1 MKILIAVDGSRH
13 SRITLRLGA
22 KIARI
27 MESPVTVLTIARTR
41 FARRECDAFLLEV
54 DEWFSKESIPIE
66 TKVRTGKPVRQIV
79 QEATE
84 GEYGLVILGFREAP
98 STLKRIFGPTVDQ
111 VVTRAPCPVLI
122 AKEDKGDLNH
132 VLICDSGAEG
142 PSLMNRFI
150 RQMRELV
157 TAGLQVSV
165 LHVMSQMSAGP
176 GVPGWE
182 LRANAEELMKAHT
195 PEGELL
201 EQDTHV
207 LETSNIH
214 PRVVLRHGFVVD
226 EIIAEARLGN
236 YGLIAIGAH
245 RREGW
250 QSYLL
255 DDLAHQIIVQ
265 ADRPVLVLK

>member
-13 SRITLRLGA
+13 SQSTLNLGA
-22 KIARI
+22 EIAR
-27 MESPVTVLTIARTR
+27 MMNSAAVVLTV
-41 FARRECDAFLLEV
+41 ARRKRARQECSAFLNEV
-54 DEWFSKESIPIE
+54 EDWSSKKSIPIE
-66 TKVRTGKPVRQIV
+66 TKIRTGKPARQIV

-84 GEYGLVILGFREAP
+84 GEYRLIVLGFRQAP
-98 STLKRIFGPTVDQ
+98 STLKRIFGSTVEQ
-111 VVTRAPCPVLI
+111 VVTRAPCPVLV
-122 AKEDKGDLNH
+122 AKGVKGDLNH

-142 PSLMNRFI
+142 ASLINRFI

-157 TAGLQVSV
+157 TPDLQVSV

-201 EQDTHV
+201 EQDANV

-226 EIIAEARLGN
+226 EIIAEASLGN
-236 YGLIAIGAH
+236 YGLIVIGAH
-245 RREGW
+245 RRQGW

-255 DDLAHQIIVQ
+255 DDLAQQIIAE
-265 ADRPVLVLK
+265 ADRPVLMLK

>member
-1 MKILIAVDGSRH
+1 MRILIAVDGSRH
-13 SRITLRLGA
+13 SQITLALGA
-22 KIARI
+22 KIAR
-27 MESPVTVLTIARTR
+27 MTESPSTVLTIARTK
-41 FARRECDAFLLEV
+41 FARQECDAFLREV
-54 DEWFSKESIPIE
+54 EEWFSKESIPIE
-66 TKVRTGKPVRQIV
+66 TKVRTGKPARQIV
-79 QEATE
+79 EEATE
-84 GEYGLVILGFREAP
+84 GEYGLVVLGFRQAP

-157 TAGLQVSV
+157 TMGLKVSV

-201 EQDTHV
+201 EQDAHV

-226 EIIAEARLGN
+226 EIIAEARLGD
-236 YGLIAIGAH
+236 YGLIVIGAH
-245 RREGW
+245 RRQGW